1 MQFTSNKPPE
11 WKALQLCHSDG
22 RLRWSECVFLIT
34 CSKKVACSFPPHCLH
49 RSGHSG
55 WDGRFYRP
63 NTSMSPVENISFSKN
78 PIGDFV
84 SFKQNIQLS
93 IFSSQKALSQDLIVY
108 CFHRSHTLTY
118 AGLELSFIHYTNR
131 RANGADNLLNFEP
144 LLYAIQGIQSCGTL
158 EAGSRADFP
167 LHGSW
172 GRKAEA
178 VFSDSEA

>member
-1 MQFTSNKPPE
+1 MEK
-11 WKALQLCHSDG
+11 
-22 RLRWSECVFLIT
+22 
-34 CSKKVACSFPPHCLH
+34 
-49 RSGHSG
+49 
-55 WDGRFYRP
+55 
-63 NTSMSPVENISFSKN
+63 ISFSKN

-93 IFSSQKALSQDLIVY
+93 IFSSQKALSQDLMVY
-108 CFHRSHTLTY
+108 CFYRSHTFPC

-144 LLYAIQGIQSCGTL
+144 LLVPGSIQGIQSCGTL

-172 GRKAEA
+172 GRKPEA